1 MARALGLPYQRV
13 AKWFQR
19 GRIPPES
26 WDLVIERARR
36 KRVALSYAS
45 LNRLNAPR
53 DTTTVP
59 VRAN

>member
-1 MARALGLPYQRV
+1 MARDLDLPHQRV

-26 WDLVIERARR
+26 FDVVIEGARR
-36 KRVALSYAS
+36 KRVVLSHAQ

-53 DTTTVP
+53 GTTTP
-59 VRAN
+59 VGTG

>member
-1 MARALGLPYQRV
+1 MARDLGLPHQRV

-26 WDLVIERARR
+26 WDLVIAKARR
-36 KRVALSYAS
+36 KRVALSHAL

-59 VRAN
+59 ARAN